1 MEAEKTIAV
10 DATGHAARHL
20 ADTCRIAAL
29 LDASLLDAMVAGLV
43 QLRTGGGRLFFL
55 GVGGSGSNA
64 SHATCDFRK
73 LAGIEAYC
81 AVDNVAELT
90 ARTNDDGWTS
100 TFVEFLRGSRLGARD
115 GVFVLSVGGG
125 DEGHGVSTN
134 LVEALR
140 YAVAVGARIF
150 GVVGRDGG
158 FTARVAHH
166 CIVIPPVDP
175 SAITAHTEA
184 FQAIVWHL
192 LVTHP
197 ALLSGSMK
205 WESVATG

>member
-1 MEAEKTIAV
+1 MDAEKLIAV

-29 LDASLLDAMVAGLV
+29 LDPGALDAMAAGLAQV
-43 QLRTGGGRLFFL
+43 RARGGRLFFL
-55 GVGGSGSNA
+55 GVGGSAANA

-73 LAGIEAYC
+73 LASMESYC

-90 ARTNDDGWTS
+90 AWTNDEGWTS
-100 TFVEFLRGSRLGARD
+100 TFVEFLRGSRLAARD

-125 DEGHGVSTN
+125 DETWSVSAN

-140 YAVAVGARIF
+140 YTVGVGARIF

-158 FTARVAHH
+158 FTARVADH
-166 CIVIPPVDP
+166 CIIIPPVDP
-175 SAITAHTEA
+175 AAVTPHTEA
-184 FQAIVWHL
+184 FQAVIWHL

-205 WESVATG
+205 WESVAR